1 MTTPAGF
8 GGLPRA
14 RVRAWAVACLTMVAA
29 CGIAVAQAPA
39 PPAKPPAATK
49 QSGPTWQAL
58 TPAQR
63 SALAPLQGDW
73 SSIDASNKA
82 KWLEI
87 ASRYP
92 SLPAEEQ
99 ARMQAR
105 MNEWSRLSPADRG
118 RARVTFQETKQLPAQ
133 ERQAQWQAYQALPE
147 SQRRALA
154 SRAQPEKSAVPA
166 KPPPS
171 AGKPEPGPSTKRN
184 VVVSPSQ
191 TAKPAKS
198 VGPTVVQASP
208 GATTTLVTRQPAPPA
223 HQQTGMPKIAATPGF
238 VDESTLLPKRGPQG
252 AAARSPNP
260 APATK
265 P

>member
-1 MTTPAGF
+1 M
-8 GGLPRA
+8 
-14 RVRAWAVACLTMVAA
+14 
-29 CGIAVAQAPA
+29 
-39 PPAKPPAATK
+39 K
-49 QSGPTWQAL
+49 
-58 TPAQR
+58 
-63 SALAPLQGDW
+63 
-73 SSIDASNKA
+73 
-82 KWLEI
+82 
-87 ASRYP
+87 
-92 SLPAEEQ
+92 
-99 ARMQAR
+99 
-105 MNEWSRLSPADRG
+105 EWSRLSPADRG

-133 ERQAQWQAYQALPE
+133 ERQAQWEAYQALPE
-147 SQRRALA
+147 SQRKALA

-166 KPPPS
+166 KLPPS

-184 VVVSPSQ
+184 VVVNPSQ

-252 AAARSPNP
+252 AAARGPNP